1 MAEMDT
7 IRLGGTDIPL
17 ADKKAREELESLSE
31 VARSGSYNDLLDKP
45 FIPPSAIVDDE
56 LSTTSDNAV
65 QNKVITQRI
74 NDINSDVEE
83 VTREVMGLSDVA
95 RSGSYTDLSNKPTIP
110 SATSQ
115 LENDSGFIT
124 SSDTVD
130 NATLWKGETND
141 LATENT
147 TSTWFTVMAPGGV
160 LQHRVFNPNSVPT
173 KTSDLQ
179 NDSGFITSSD
189 TVDNATLW
197 KGETNDLATENTTST
212 WFTVMAPGGV
222 LQHRVFNPNSVP
234 TKTSDLQNDSGF
246 ITSSDIPSI
255 PTKTSQ
261 LDNDSGFITN
271 VYNGDFNVTNGTQK
285 VQLFADSEGGSILQ
299 TQPKNNRAVHHD
311 VLNGR
316 YRVYLYQI
324 SPWDYLN
331 DLELSDD
338 GLSTGGTISD
348 KDGILIKPTYSAPF
362 NKLKLGSK
370 AIIYGL
376 TNLVSINTTN
386 AYGSSYYAEYTI
398 KIPSNVRLSALSC
411 VNVQAL
417 SAFGLIGVNILEQ
430 AVDHIKIR
438 IFNSVSGEFDMNF
451 SVQMFGNN

>member
-115 LENDSGFIT
+115 LE
-124 SSDTVD
+124 
-130 NATLWKGETND
+130 
-141 LATENT
+141 
-147 TSTWFTVMAPGGV
+147 
-160 LQHRVFNPNSVPT
+160 
-173 KTSDLQ
+173 